1 MPHSDGI
8 GGYVSLNESRNVYN
22 STTEPKRAN
31 SVVET
36 VKKAI
41 GNVMMG
47 ASQDSQTNALLTMNE
62 NQIKILPAKGR

>member
-1 MPHSDGI
+1 MPHSEGI

-47 ASQDSQTNALLTMNE
+47 ASDTQSNALLNSNE
-62 NQIKILPAKGR
+62 NPIKILPAKAR